1 MHVKGIQLKEI
12 THRVKIDLQIIS
24 SLVNLQKNMTN
35 DEVPIE
41 QLSQTANKIQAMA
54 LIHEALYKSDE
65 YEKVHFTS

>member
-1 MHVKGIQLKEI
+1 LHVKEIQLKEI
-12 THRVKIDLQIIS
+12 THWVKIDLQIIS
-24 SLVNLQKNMTN
+24 SFVNLQKNMTN

-41 QLSQTANKIQAMA
+41 QLSQTANWIQAMA